1 MPRGL
6 ILLLVLLLLACPNP
20 AGGQVEDVLV
30 PGERLKIGLVGG
42 LVDGEATWFVR
53 RVSSSGRLYLPD
65 DFSPVVK
72 GQTRGEVELRLRQ
85 HYGATSAVIS
95 RLDQGENHGIGQVA
109 EPPPPLDPLLRG
121 HRLNEPIVGEMT
133 LRAAMDRI
141 EAQIGLSIRVEFT
154 AMELEGIDREAVYA
168 FDLPAGISI
177 GRAIEATLKDVSGGF
192 ASLGFAVREG
202 IVIVTTMDEIAR
214 RMRTTEVYDIR
225 DLLLRVD
232 EPDRP
237 QAVENL
243 TYLITDL
250 INPDHWRQNGG
261 TAASISE
268 TRGYLV
274 IDGLAST
281 HAEVERLL
289 SKLREV
295 SGPGDEE
302 APS

>member
-1 MPRGL
+1 
-6 ILLLVLLLLACPNP
+6 
-20 AGGQVEDVLV
+20 
-30 PGERLKIGLVGG
+30 
-42 LVDGEATWFVR
+42 
-53 RVSSSGRLYLPD
+53 
-65 DFSPVVK
+65 
-72 GQTRGEVELRLRQ
+72 
-85 HYGATSAVIS
+85 
-95 RLDQGENHGIGQVA
+95 
-109 EPPPPLDPLLRG
+109 
-121 HRLNEPIVGEMT
+121 
-133 LRAAMDRI
+133 
-141 EAQIGLSIRVEFT
+141 
-154 AMELEGIDREAVYA
+154 MELEGIDREAVYA

-192 ASLGFAVREG
+192 ASLGFAVRDG

-268 TRGYLV
+268 TRRYLV